1 MAEEV
6 LVPAA
11 QVFPVSD
18 KIPLDI
24 AALVEP
30 LAVAYHAVDISPIR
44 STPPGKATVLVLGGG
59 PIGLAVVQCLRAL
72 GTKKIILSEIAKQ
85 RQIFAKEMGA
95 HHIIDPSKEDVVQ
108 KCQELSDGDGGVDIA
123 FDCAGLPITLKTACH
138 AIRSRGAVVNVAIWE
153 KEVPFNPNWL
163 VFREGTYSATL
174 GYQSKDY
181 RAVIQALEEERMEPH
196 GMITGKIKLDDLVEG
211 GIKKLLT
218 EKDKHVKI
226 LVDLEASGLFHQ
238 R

>member
-6 LVPAA
+6 LVPAL

-30 LAVAYHAVDISPIR
+30 LSVAYHAVDASPIKQM
-44 STPPGKATVLVLGGG
+44 SPAKASVLVLGGG

-72 GTKKIILSEIAKQ
+72 GTNTIILSEVARQ
-85 RQIFAKEMGA
+85 RQVFAKEMGA
-95 HHIIDPSKEDVVQ
+95 HHILDPSKDDVVAS
-108 KCQELSDGDGGVDIA
+108 CQELSNGKGGVDIA
-123 FDCAGLPITLKTACH
+123 FDCAGLAVTLKTGCH
-138 AIRSRGAVVNVAIWE
+138 AIKSRGTLVNVAIWE

-181 RAVIQALEEERMEPH
+181 RAVIEALEDGRMKPEA
-196 GMITGKIKLDDLVEG
+196 MITRRIKLEDLVEE

-226 LVDLEASGLFHQ
+226 LVDLKASGLFCS
-238 R
+238 